1 MPRKLFRTAAVFAIA
16 LFVGASLVLA
26 QAAKAAFRPPR
37 TAVVDIYE
45 VFENFNK
52 KLTMEKELEKEA
64 GQAQAAYRNLQDRLK
79 AVEDDLIVT
88 SEGTKDHDDLIIHK
102 TKLGLEINKFQKNQ
116 TAEFQKKHMMAV
128 RTIRE
133 EIAAEI
139 QRYAEAHELDM
150 VLEKRFSAEARGL
163 LPVKWPIVHFVRP
176 EIEITGEII
185 KILNSKP

>member
-1 MPRKLFRTAAVFAIA
+1 MPRKLFRTAAVAIA

-26 QAAKAAFRPPR
+26 QASKGMFRPPR

-52 KLTMEKELEKEA
+52 KLTMEKKLEKEA
-64 GQAQAAYRNLQDRLK
+64 EQAQAAFSNLRNRLK
-79 AVEDDLIVT
+79 TVEEELAVT
-88 SEGTKDHDDLIIHK
+88 SAGTKEHDDLVIQK
-102 TKLGLEINKFQKNQ
+102 TKLGLELTNFQKNE
-116 TAEFQKKHMMAV
+116 TAEFQKKHMRAV
-128 RTIRE
+128 KAIRE

-176 EIEITGEII
+176 EIEITGELIN
-185 KILNSKP
+185 ILNSKP